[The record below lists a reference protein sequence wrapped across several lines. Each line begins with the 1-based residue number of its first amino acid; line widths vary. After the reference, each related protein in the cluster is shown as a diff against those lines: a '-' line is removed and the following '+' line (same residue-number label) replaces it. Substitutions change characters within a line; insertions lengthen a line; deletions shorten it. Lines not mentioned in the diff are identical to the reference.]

1 MEGELSVFPLTEA
14 LGLIYEHRHSGVL
27 EVEVGP
33 LPLTLRLQAGEVV
46 GAAILDWEGL
56 EALFTFPLHPKEGR
70 FRFRPGPSGQE
81 RPLMPFAAL
90 LGEWARVNDE
100 WERFRTLLDSPSR
113 VLEAIRPKEPYEV
126 FGGGKSVRA
135 AAKAWGVP
143 LLIAMERAYMGV
155 REGDLYPLRRYAWY
169 ALRIRHQGKKSA
181 TLEEFSALAALLDG
195 SRNLGEI
202 IAQGVPVGL
211 VRRYLV
217 RGLTSGEL
225 SPPGRGW
232 LLRDLL
238 WEMEKEEQAPS
249 P

>member
-14 LGLIYEHRHSGVL
+14 LSLIHEHRRSGTL
-27 EVEVGP
+27 EVQAGP
-33 LPLTLRLQAGEVV
+33 LPLILRLQAGEVV

-70 FRFRPGPSGQE
+70 FRFRPGPPGTE
-81 RPLMPFAAL
+81 KPLMPFAAL

-100 WERFRTLLDSPSR
+100 WDRFRTLVDSPSR

-126 FGGGKSVRA
+126 FQGGKSVRA

-181 TLEEFSALAALLDG
+181 TLEEFGALAALLDG
-195 SRNLGEI
+195 TRNLGEI
-202 IAQGVPVGL
+202 IAQGVPVNL

-217 RGLTSGEL
+217 RGLSSGEL

-238 WEMEKEEQAPS
+238 WEMERES
-249 P
+249 